1 MIHRVAVVGAG
12 ALGLLYG
19 DLIAKVLGPEN
30 VTYVMDPAR
39 LLRHQSDVY
48 TVNGEVR
55 HLNMAEEARAE
66 LVILAVKHPSFD
78 EALPVL
84 DRCVA
89 PGTILLSVMNGIISE
104 PVLADRYPDAYVVP
118 CIAQGMD
125 AMRFGTALTCT
136 QAGLLLI
143 GVTTPALK
151 PALRDLT
158 ALLIKTEIPYRLEPD
173 FLRRMWGKFM
183 LNVGVNQTCMVY
195 DVPYG
200 DVVKPGEARDAMIA
214 AMREVMALAAAKGIT
229 LTEQDLQDYLGIL
242 DRIDPEA
249 MPSMRQDALQRH
261 PSEVEIFAGTVLE
274 LGQSLGVDT
283 PVNRFLYDRIHEI
296 EAAYGDPA

>member
-1 MIHRVAVVGAG
+1 MIQRAAVVGAG

-39 LLRHQSDVY
+39 LARHRDDIY
-48 TVNGEVR
+48 TINGEVR
-55 HLNMAEEARAE
+55 RLNMAEEARAD

-78 EALPVL
+78 EALTVL

-104 PVLADRYPDAYVVP
+104 PILAERYPDACVVP

-136 QAGLLLI
+136 QAGLLLV

-158 ALLIKTEIPYRLEPD
+158 ALLIRTEIPYRLEPD

-200 DVVKPGEARDAMIA
+200 DVVVPGKPRDTMLA
-214 AMREVMALAAAKGIT
+214 AMREVMDLAAAQGIT
-229 LTEQDLQDYLGIL
+229 LTERDLQDYLGIL

-249 MPSMRQDALQRH
+249 MPSMRQDSLQQH

-274 LGQSLGVDT
+274 LGRSLGVAT

-296 EAAYGDPA
+296 EAAYGAPA